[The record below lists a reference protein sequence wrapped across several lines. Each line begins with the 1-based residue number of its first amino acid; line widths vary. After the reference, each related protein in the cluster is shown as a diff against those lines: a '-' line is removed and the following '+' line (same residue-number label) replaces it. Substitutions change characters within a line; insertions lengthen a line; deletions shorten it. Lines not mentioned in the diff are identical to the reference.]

1 MCFCLEL
8 SKVLMVLEKNI
19 VDGKYSIVEW
29 LSNISE
35 TIQNIKWLIVVLV
48 VFIIVLITLLA
59 FRKRSNN
66 YTKEQIKHLID
77 EGKYIPGVFVE
88 LNNAKEIIRYF
99 IYSKKWKKRIIDDY
113 NLIYDN
119 YYGVL
124 LKKAFID
131 FPFRLELTKRCSL
144 KKIINESESALS
156 FHNNIGK
163 FESSIS
169 PDYEMTKY
177 LFEIV
182 QYPYREALESV
193 NEFARSAESRY
204 FVLTGSAGNGK
215 TNLLCSI
222 SQLLINLKET
232 VIFINAKDIKG
243 DITDYII
250 CELIKNKHIRK
261 YKRAFFRLINI
272 LFFIEKKHLI
282 LIIDAVNE
290 NSEEEFRN
298 NLSSFINS
306 FLKLSRVKI
315 IVSCRN
321 EYYEERFKKC
331 LVNNVNALA
340 FEFDLKEQNYNSNA
354 IERIINAYKRHFNY
368 SGHISEPVKLQLSK
382 QLLLMRIFFETNKD
396 KSEEALT
403 IRKHELFYNYIDTV
417 KNQNGDLIIRLLDVI
432 ADNMLNSNR
441 FDKVNLDVIYH
452 SGFNQDDIDKAIDS
466 SILLSKKI
474 EFNKNT
480 IARSEEEYIFFV
492 FDEIRDYYLSRRVIL
507 NNTVEGKTVID
518 PIISKVIELNNNHSV
533 CAEGITNYIYTY
545 LRTDD
550 SIAQANNSKILCNR
564 ILDLYRTTENSD
576 KERHSFRERRDEFSN
591 LGLRI
596 IMTSGME
603 LADFEIEYIQHCLI
617 SSSREDVARLF
628 NAFFEGTLYD
638 GVYNI
643 NTFLYILFGIRD
655 LKVISSVISDAFFNP
670 YNSMVSPVDLIKCHY
685 DNDNT
690 EKKQQIQMVAEL
702 FLLFYKMGD
711 KEKQKKLE
719 DYFYSLENH
728 MEIMQS
734 LAERLRR
741 LISIEDDED
750 E

>member
-1 MCFCLEL
+1 MYFCLEL
-8 SKVLMVLEKNI
+8 SNVLIVLEKNI
-19 VDGKYSIVEW
+19 ADGKCLIIKW
-29 LSNISE
+29 LSDFSE
-35 TIQNIKWLIVVLV
+35 TIQNIKWLGGLLV
-48 VFIIVLITLLA
+48 IYVIVLITLLA
-59 FRKRSNN
+59 FRKKANN
-66 YTKEQIKHLID
+66 YTKSQINHLIV

-99 IYSKKWKKRIIDDY
+99 IYSKKWKNRIINDY

-124 LKKAFID
+124 LKKAFFD
-131 FPFRLELTKRCSL
+131 LPFRLKLTKRCSL
-144 KKIINESESALS
+144 KRIINESESALS
-156 FHNNIGK
+156 FH
-163 FESSIS
+163 ESVRESKASIS
-169 PDYEMTKY
+169 PDYKMTKY

-182 QYPYREALESV
+182 QYPYREALKSV
-193 NEFARSAESRY
+193 IEFARSAESRY

-222 SQLLINLKET
+222 SQLLINLKEA
-232 VIFINAKDIKG
+232 VIFLNAKDIKG

-250 CELIKNKHIRK
+250 CELIKNKYIIK
-261 YKRAFFRLINI
+261 NKKVFLFLINT
-272 LFFIEKKHLI
+272 LFMIKRKHLV
-282 LIIDAVNE
+282 LIIDAINE
-290 NSEEEFRN
+290 NGEEEFRN

-306 FLKLSRVKI
+306 FLKFSRVKI

-321 EYYEERFKKC
+321 EYYEERFKKI
-331 LVNNVNALA
+331 LVNNVNVPA

-354 IERIINAYKRHFNY
+354 IENIINAYKKHFNY
-368 SGHISEPVKLQLSK
+368 SGRISEPVKLQLSK
-382 QLLLMRIFFETNKD
+382 QLLLMRIFFETNRD

-452 SGFNQDDIDKAIDS
+452 LGFNQDDIDKAIDS

-474 EFNKNT
+474 VFNKNT

-492 FDEIRDYYLSRRVIL
+492 FDEIRDYYLSRRIIL
-507 NNTVEGKTVID
+507 NNTVEGKIAID
-518 PIISKVIELNNNHSV
+518 PIISEVIKLNNDHSV
-533 CAEGITNYIYTY
+533 CAEGITNYIYTF
-545 LRTDD
+545 LRTDA
-550 SIAQANNSKILCNR
+550 SIAKANNTKPLCNR
-564 ILDLYRTTENSD
+564 ILNLYRTIENSN
-576 KERHSFRERRDEFSN
+576 KEQHSFRERRDEFSN

-596 IMTSGME
+596 VMTSGIE

-617 SSSREDVARLF
+617 ISSREDVARLF
-628 NAFFEGTLYD
+628 NAFFEGTLYG

-670 YNSMVSPVDLIKCHY
+670 YNSMVSPIDLIKCHY

-719 DYFYSLENH
+719 DYFYNLENH

-734 LAERLRR
+734 LKERLVK
-741 LISIEDDED
+741 LI
-750 E
+750 